1 MWQNHTLKV
10 STKMSVYSA
19 CILSTLL
26 YGSETWTPYA
36 RQEERLQIFHL
47 RSLRFILGISWEE
60 RKTNVE
66 VLEIAGL
73 PSIYTLLRQRR
84 LRWLGHVH
92 RMGDGRIPK
101 DLLYGELVEGERD
114 RGRPLLRYK
123 DVCKRD
129 LKALDINVSSWET
142 IATDRD
148 AWKLTLKRQL
158 PKGESK
164 WKEKVAEKRSRRKAK
179 ASENLISPSL
189 FICPNCGRDCKV
201 RIGLLSHSRHCKS

>member
-1 MWQNHTLKV
+1 M
-10 STKMSVYSA
+10 
-19 CILSTLL
+19 
-26 YGSETWTPYA
+26 
-36 RQEERLQIFHL
+36 
-47 RSLRFILGISWEE
+47 
-60 RKTNVE
+60 
-66 VLEIAGL
+66 
-73 PSIYTLLRQRR
+73 
-84 LRWLGHVH
+84 
-92 RMGDGRIPK
+92 
-101 DLLYGELVEGERD
+101 
-114 RGRPLLRYK
+114 LRYK

-158 PKGESK
+158 PKGEGK

-189 FICPNCGRDCKV
+189 FICPNCGRDCKA